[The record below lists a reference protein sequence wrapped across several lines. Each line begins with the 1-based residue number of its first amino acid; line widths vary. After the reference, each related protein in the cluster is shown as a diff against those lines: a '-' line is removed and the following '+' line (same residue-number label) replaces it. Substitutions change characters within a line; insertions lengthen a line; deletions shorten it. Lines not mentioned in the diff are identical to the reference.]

1 MPPPL
6 PGEIFGLMNGFLNI
20 IVLKLSPHQ
29 VPYFL
34 GFRYQKT
41 GFPMTDPWHWYI
53 YLHFQTHKNQPFI
66 GKYSNPMGSVIDFMV
81 HVIHGNR
88 PRDQGERHPGC
99 PEARKWLGSI
109 VLFHL

>member
-1 MPPPL
+1 MALGRRGPL
-6 PGEIFGLMNGFLNI
+6 KCHEEAE
-20 IVLKLSPHQ
+20 
-29 VPYFL
+29 
-34 GFRYQKT
+34 QKT

-66 GKYSNPMGSVIDFMV
+66 GKYSNSMGSVIDFMV